1 VRTNIRK
8 EVLIM
13 NWLQK
18 NTYIVVLF
26 VAFFVMGA
34 FLLITDNGNTTYEQI
49 EIQHGDTLWTLA
61 EQYRGKMTIQEW
73 IKQVKAEN
81 GLTGEQIVTGNA
93 LTVPI
98 HANSIYVANLKSEE
112 ELHSVEVAIK
122 NQ

>member
-1 VRTNIRK
+1 MRTNIRK
-8 EVLIM
+8 EVIMM

-18 NTYIVVLF
+18 NSYIVVLF

-34 FLLITDNGNTTYEQI
+34 FLLITDNGETTYEQI

-61 EQYRGKMTIQEW
+61 EQYRGEMSIQEW
-73 IKQVKAEN
+73 IKAVKSEN
-81 GLTGEQIVTGNA
+81 SLNEEHIVAGHA

-98 HANSIYVANLKSEE
+98 NAKSIYVANLKSEE

-122 NQ
+122 NP